1 MKKSHFLVI
10 GDFYVILGDFLCHFW
25 WFFGWNWGPAI
36 LRQNPNKIAVLY
48 GCGFGSKMLGLG
60 QARSLGQ
67 NPNFDRKCFL
77 GAPLNRSGKGIMC
90 DMTETETETTLEMK
104 RSPLAANLINLCR
117 STYSNFTGNN
127 IHIFVEAQFSKE
139 IIVAKKPKNFCCNG
153 SS

>member
-1 MKKSHFLVI
+1 MI
-10 GDFYVILGDFLCHFW
+10 FW
-25 WFFGWNWGPAI
+25 
-36 LRQNPNKIAVLY
+36 
-48 GCGFGSKMLGLG
+48 LGLG
-60 QARSLGQ
+60 NPRHIATKSPFCMVVVLGLKSWDWVRPPPSLGQ

>member
-1 MKKSHFLVI
+1 MVVAPWHKIPTLTENV
-10 GDFYVILGDFLCHFW
+10 FW
-25 WFFGWNWGPAI
+25 
-36 LRQNPNKIAVLY
+36 V
-48 GCGFGSKMLGLG
+48 
-60 QARSLGQ
+60 
-67 NPNFDRKCFL
+67 